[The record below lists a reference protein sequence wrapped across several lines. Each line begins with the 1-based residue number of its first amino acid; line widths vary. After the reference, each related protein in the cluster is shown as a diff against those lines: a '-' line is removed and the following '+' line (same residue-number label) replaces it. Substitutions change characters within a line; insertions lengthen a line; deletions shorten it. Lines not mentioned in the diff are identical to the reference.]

1 MRIALLSLSTAVF
14 LAACGQTIQARCS
27 EAHGGDGAGYVSCVK
42 KAEHAVR
49 TRVPRPPNPNG

>member
-1 MRIALLSLSTAVF
+1 MRIALLGISTAF
-14 LAACGQTIQARCS
+14 LLAACGQTIQARCS
-27 EAHGGDGAGYVSCVK
+27 EAHGGDGAGYASCVK